1 MNKLFLLFIVGVLCG
16 CINKKN
22 NVGIEKSV
30 FSEDELKILEPHFE
44 SDTTATKIKAIKIQT
59 H

>member
-1 MNKLFLLFIVGVLCG
+1 MNKLFLLFIVGVFFG

-22 NVGIEKSV
+22 NIEIEKSV
-30 FSEDELKILEPHFE
+30 FSKEELKILEPHFE
-44 SDTTATKIKAIKIQT
+44 IDTTATKIKAIKIQT